1 MNSRS
6 GTPRLRVTRE
16 TLVFVV
22 LLGVHVLPLWIFQFV
37 PTQDGP
43 AHQSISSIL
52 REIGTPGGAYL
63 RDYFVL
69 QKEAFPNW
77 FIYVMMGKVLGFLP
91 IPLAEKVLLSA
102 YVVLLPLSFRYALGA
117 VDRQATL
124 FATFSLPFVYGYHF
138 WMGFYNFCFGI
149 AGFFLALG
157 WWLRHRERLGVA
169 RTIVLALLV
178 LGVYFCHPVPLVLL
192 AISVVTLA
200 GWWMLLDLKRKGSPS
215 FRSIGEA
222 FGQYLAAPLLVLVP
236 ALLLLGAFLGS
247 GKGTVF
253 PSLRGRSFDLV
264 TLRALVSLD
273 DRAIAVTCLLAAL
286 VAVVAVRT
294 LLLRVRQRHVV
305 PEDGL
310 AVLAVVLIAV
320 YFLAPSEVGSGL
332 HVLSRISLFPWLIL
346 IMWCSAFARR
356 AIPLTASASVLALA
370 LLGLVS
376 VRWAALDDRLAE
388 YTSAASRIEPRRTL
402 LALSFA
408 NAGRRPDGG
417 ELSDRTQPFVHAS
430 GHITVRSR
438 AVDFCNYV
446 GGEDVFPITL
456 HPDRSPYI
464 HFDQADLEA
473 EPPRVEFASYS
484 SRTGR
489 TVDYVLLWWVDASP
503 PNHPALTSVRH
514 QLAGYDRIYVSPN
527 RLVQLFR
534 RKGLSS

>member
-1 MNSRS
+1 MQSLSGAPRSRVS
-6 GTPRLRVTRE
+6 RE
-16 TLVFVV
+16 TLVFLV
-22 LLGVHVLPLWIFQFV
+22 LLGLHVLPLWIFQFV

-69 QKEAFPNW
+69 QTEAFPNW
-77 FIYVMMGKVLGFLP
+77 FIYVIMGKVLGFLS

-102 YVVLLPLSFRYALGA
+102 YAVLLPMSFRYALGA
-117 VDRQATL
+117 MDRRATL
-124 FATFSLPFVYGYHF
+124 FATFSLPFIYGYHF
-138 WMGFYNFCFGI
+138 WMGFYNFCFGV

-157 WWLRHRERLGVA
+157 WWLRHRERLGVG
-169 RTIVLALLV
+169 RTVVLALLV

-192 AISVVTLA
+192 AISVLTLA
-200 GWWMLLDLKRKGSPS
+200 GWWMLLDIKRKGSI
-215 FRSIGEA
+215 REA
-222 FGQYLAAPLLVLVP
+222 FRQHLAAPLLALIP
-236 ALLLLGAFLGS
+236 ALLLLGAFLGG

-253 PSLRGRSFDLV
+253 PSFRGRSFDLV

-273 DRAIAVTCLLAAL
+273 DRAIVITCVLAAL
-286 VAVVAVRT
+286 VAAVALGT
-294 LLLRVRQRHVV
+294 LLRRVRQRCAA

-310 AVLAVVLIAV
+310 AVLALVLTAV

-346 IMWCSAFARR
+346 IMWCGSTMDSRFARR
-356 AIPLTASASVLALA
+356 AIPITVPVLALA

-376 VRWAALDDRLAE
+376 IRWAALDDRLAE
-388 YTSAASRIEPRRTL
+388 YTSAASWIEPRRTL

-417 ELSDRTQPFVHAS
+417 ELSDRTQPFVHAA

-438 AVDFCNYV
+438 SVDFCNYV
-446 GGEDVFPITL
+446 GGEDVFPVTL
-456 HPDRSPYI
+456 HPGRSPYV

-484 SRTGR
+484 PRTGG
-489 TVDYVLLWWVDASP
+489 TVDYVLLWWVEASP
-503 PNHPALTSVRH
+503 PNHPALTSVRN

-534 RKGLSS
+534 RKGLL